1 VFIDETWAKTNMTPL
16 RGLCRRGERLEA
28 KAPFGR
34 WKTMTFIAALWC
46 DRIDAPCLQ
55 PAGLRRLLVAAPD
68 HAPEL
73 LTGHV
78 NLIFSPVPALD
89 FGVELEYGR
98 KTFRR
103 SLDLEKAD
111 ALRLGVSSRVKFN

>member
-1 VFIDETWAKTNMTPL
+1 MTPR
-16 RGLCRRGERLEA
+16 RGWCRRGERLKA

-34 WKTMTFIAALWC
+34 WKTMTFIAALRC

-55 PAGLRRLLVAAPD
+55 PAGLRRLHRGGAGSRSGADRSRQPHL
-68 HAPEL
+68 
-73 LTGHV
+73 
-78 NLIFSPVPALD
+78 FSPVPALD

>member
-1 VFIDETWAKTNMTPL
+1 MRPACSRQGYADFI
-16 RGLCRRGERLEA
+16 
-28 KAPFGR
+28 
-34 WKTMTFIAALWC
+34 
-46 DRIDAPCLQ
+46 
-55 PAGLRRLLVAAPD
+55 VAAPD